1 MSSFLSRSLLS
12 LYLIAIASPV
22 HAASGSLLVPMST
35 VFDEI
40 AHSQTITLCAF
51 TLSPHGKTARM
62 LEDAA
67 RRGARVSVTLDSR
80 AFGSAET
87 MNQQTIADFQS
98 AGIRVHESSG
108 ALHLKAGIFDGQRIY
123 LTDKNFTST
132 GDAELVLAD
141 PYPADRLLVERAML
155 GVGGSND
162 HLWLRKADALAAE
175 ASLIN
180 SSPHGGAIDV
190 QTESFGPGTPV
201 YNAMLARAQASDH
214 VRLLV
219 YRSEL
224 NNNDRERA
232 SLEELARAGV
242 SVRVA
247 STNEKIAIVGQRS
260 FVGSSNATQGLPN
273 QIDFGFYVGDPSAT
287 AQIQQHFNDNWDSAY
302 TL

>member
-1 MSSFLSRSLLS
+1 MS
-12 LYLIAIASPV
+12 A
-22 HAASGSLLVPMST
+22 

-67 RRGARVSVTLDSR
+67 RRGARVSVTLDSK
-80 AFGSAET
+80 AFGSAES
-87 MNQQTIADFQS
+87 MNAQTITDFQA

-123 LTDKNFTST
+123 LTDKNFTSS
-132 GDAELVLAD
+132 GANELVLND
-141 PYPADRLLVERAML
+141 PYPGDRMLVERAIL

-175 ASLIN
+175 ASLIT
-180 SSPHGGAIDV
+180 SSPRGGAIDV

-201 YNAMLARAQASDH
+201 YNALFASAQNDH
-214 VRLLV
+214 RVRLLV

-224 NNNDRERA
+224 RSNDREREA
-232 SLEELARAGV
+232 LEALSRAGV
-242 SVRVA
+242 SVRIA
-247 STNEKIAIVGQRS
+247 STNEKLAIVGQRS
-260 FVGSSNATQGLPN
+260 FVASSNATQGLPN

-287 AQIQQHFNDNWDSAY
+287 AQIQQHFNDNWDSAD